1 MVLILI
7 KEAIISF
14 IISFLIT
21 LILGKIFIPVLKS
34 IKMGQK
40 ILDIGPRWHK
50 SKEGTPTMGG
60 LFFIA
65 GVGVSAAVYGYLT
78 TVNGGN
84 LRELFVNF
92 GFMLLCGAIGFVD
105 DYTKFVK
112 KQNKGLTAMQK
123 LFLQFALT
131 AAYIISFYAGRKADT
146 SLALPFT
153 DFRIELGMFYYLFLI
168 VGIVFTVNSVN
179 LTDGIDGLASS
190 VTAVAAIFLCAVCYR
205 VENNLAMV
213 LSAAITGGC
222 FGFLVYNFYPA
233 KVFMGDTGSLF
244 LGGAVSSLALWLNM
258 PLILVFVGIVYYI
271 EALSVMLQVASYK
284 LFKKRIFKMSPIHHH
299 FEMCG
304 WNEIKIVT
312 VFSLVTLAASA
323 VGSYGFL
330 IGRE

>member
-1 MVLILI
+1 MI

-312 VFSLVTLAASA
+312 VFSLVNLAASA

-330 IGRE
+330 IA

>member
-1 MVLILI
+1 MI

-50 SKEGTPTMGG
+50 SKEGTPIMGG

-213 LSAAITGGC
+213 LSAAVTGGC

-330 IGRE
+330 IA

>member
-1 MVLILI
+1 MI

>member
-1 MVLILI
+1 MI

-258 PLILVFVGIVYYI
+258 PLILVFVVIVFYI
-271 EALSVMLQVASYK
+271 EALSFMLQVASY
-284 LFKKRIFKMSPIHHH
+284 
-299 FEMCG
+299 
-304 WNEIKIVT
+304 
-312 VFSLVTLAASA
+312 
-323 VGSYGFL
+323 
-330 IGRE
+330 

>member
-1 MVLILI
+1 MI

-213 LSAAITGGC
+213 LSAAVTGGC

-330 IGRE
+330 IA

>member
-1 MVLILI
+1 MI

-190 VTAVAAIFLCAVCYR
+190 VTAVAGIFLCAVCYR

-213 LSAAITGGC
+213 LSAAVTGGC

-330 IGRE
+330 IA

>member
-1 MVLILI
+1 
-7 KEAIISF
+7 
-14 IISFLIT
+14 
-21 LILGKIFIPVLKS
+21 
-34 IKMGQK
+34 
-40 ILDIGPRWHK
+40 
-50 SKEGTPTMGG
+50 
-60 LFFIA
+60 
-65 GVGVSAAVYGYLT
+65 
-78 TVNGGN
+78 
-84 LRELFVNF
+84 
-92 GFMLLCGAIGFVD
+92 
-105 DYTKFVK
+105 
-112 KQNKGLTAMQK
+112 
-123 LFLQFALT
+123 
-131 AAYIISFYAGRKADT
+131 
-146 SLALPFT
+146 
-153 DFRIELGMFYYLFLI
+153 MFYYLFLI

-213 LSAAITGGC
+213 LSAAVTGGC

-330 IGRE
+330 IA

>member
-1 MVLILI
+1 MI

-330 IGRE
+330 IA

>member
-1 MVLILI
+1 VLILI

-330 IGRE
+330 IA

>member
-1 MVLILI
+1 MI

-14 IISFLIT
+14 VISFCVT
-21 LILGKIFIPVLKS
+21 VILGKLLIPVLKS

-60 LFFIA
+60 IFFIA
-65 GVGVSAAVYGYLT
+65 GVIVSTAVFGFMT

-84 LRELFVNF
+84 LR
-92 GFMLLCGAIGFVD
+92 MLAINVIFILLNGAIGFVD

-112 KQNKGLTAMQK
+112 KQNKGLTAVQK

-131 AAYIISFYAGRKADT
+131 AAYIFSSFVGKNVDT

-153 DFRIELGMFYYLFLI
+153 DARIELGILYYVFLI
-168 VGIVFTVNSVN
+168 VGIVFTVNAVN
-179 LTDGIDGLASS
+179 LTDGIDGLAAS
-190 VTAVAAIFLCAVCYR
+190 VTAVAAIFLCAICYR
-205 VENNLAMV
+205 TENSLAMAV
-213 LSAAITGGC
+213 AAAVSGGC

-233 KVFMGDTGSLF
+233 RVFMGDTGSLF
-244 LGGAVSSLALWLNM
+244 LGGFVSALALWLGI
-258 PLILVFVGIVYYI
+258 PLILVFVGIIYYI
-271 EALSVMLQVASYK
+271 EAFSVVLQVLSYK

-304 WNEIKIVT
+304 WNEIKIVV
-312 VFSLVTLAASA
+312 VFSLVTLVSAA
-323 VGSYGFL
+323 VGSYGYL
-330 IGRE
+330 LA